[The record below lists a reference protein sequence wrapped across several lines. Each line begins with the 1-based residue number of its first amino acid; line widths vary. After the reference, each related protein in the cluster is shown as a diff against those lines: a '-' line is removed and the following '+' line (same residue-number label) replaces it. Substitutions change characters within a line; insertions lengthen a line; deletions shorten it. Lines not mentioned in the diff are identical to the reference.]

1 MNKIVEAFSP
11 VTDRVIDRTMVLVSG
26 VKTTALLILYFF
38 QDTDK
43 PQQNPPIR
51 PLGGGISIY

>member
-1 MNKIVEAFSP
+1 
-11 VTDRVIDRTMVLVSG
+11 MVLASG